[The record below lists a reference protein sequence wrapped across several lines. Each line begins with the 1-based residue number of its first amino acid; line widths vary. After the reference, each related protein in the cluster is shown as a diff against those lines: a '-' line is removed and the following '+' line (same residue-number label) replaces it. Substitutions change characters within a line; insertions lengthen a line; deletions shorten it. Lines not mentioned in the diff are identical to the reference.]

1 MADPTALSI
10 SSAETEI
17 RQAWQRLVAASSR
30 LRRARTAYLDDLGA
44 RYAAR
49 LRDLEAHFAASRAA
63 AAEEEAGALATA
75 RQAYEQAAAAAIANA
90 NVERLLHHSTLAPLL
105 APWEASLWAEYAPPP
120 EDAPIPE
127 GLRIGEL
134 CVEAGIDV
142 EGDVRAKNFSPLPP
156 PPPLR
161 LPLLVLFL
169 RRGSLFLRGP
179 DPDALRRLL
188 QALLLRLVV
197 TLPPGR
203 LRLSLADPLGM
214 GVHLSAFLRLPD
226 AVRNVGAE
234 RRSAPASPIAT
245 RQEEIARQVQALEA
259 HLESV
264 LQTRLQNLYPDVEA
278 YNAQAGE
285 LAVPYH
291 IFALTDFPAGCDER
305 AAAGLVRLARNGPRA
320 GVYLLLTWNDDV
332 GTKNF
337 SSLPRDFDPQALL
350 DAGTVI
356 TLDEEGHL
364 DPSSLPDVADILSPE
379 ARPPFIPDAPPDPGT
394 INRLLETVGAALQRQ
409 STALPFRRVAIPPAE
424 RWQASSLDGLRV
436 PIGTA
441 ATGEVH
447 AFAIG
452 QEGSVVHHGLIGGAT
467 GSGKSNLLHVLITQ
481 LALRYAPEELEM
493 YLVDFKE
500 GVGFQDYLRLPHA
513 RAVGLESERE
523 FGRSVLRYL
532 QMEMEER
539 GRRFK
544 QVGADSLVAY
554 RLRTGERLP
563 RILLVMDEFQVLFAE
578 DDPLGRECGRILE
591 DLVRR
596 GRSFGIHI
604 LLSSQTPSA
613 AGMYSGRL
621 FNQMALRI
629 AFRSQSNE
637 AQAILGEGNTAADR
651 LERVGEAIYN
661 DEMGHKEKNVLV
673 RVAFLPPEER
683 RQMLDEIGRLAAARP
698 YQPPVTFEGRAPAR
712 LEANAEWLEHART
725 PKASPRRRP
734 PAVRLWLG
742 EPVEIKSPTAAV
754 VERYPR
760 SNLLIVGGNDGQ
772 AYGLLLAALLSLAAQ
787 YAPEEVRLAVTD
799 FARPETVGYGLW
811 SKGEKSF
818 APITN
823 LPHPLEVAGPRQAG
837 ALLTQLLALLDQ
849 RLSGEAAPTEVFL
862 LIPGLQRWRELRS
875 TDAYGTQQ
883 SEPAKGLTRLAEEGP
898 EVGIHLLAWADSLAT
913 AERVFKR
920 GGLAHF
926 DLRVALQMN
935 DKESTDLLG
944 SPSAARLGENR
955 ALFRHEDWESGR
967 MEKFKPY
974 ALPEEEELARLIALL
989 RGESPL

>member
-1 MADPTALSI
+1 MTDPTAPSI
-10 SSAETEI
+10 SPAETEI

-30 LRRARTAYLDDLGA
+30 LRQARTAYLDDLGA

-63 AAEEEAGALATA
+63 AAEEEAGALAAA
-75 RQAYEQAAAAAIANA
+75 RQAYEQAAAAAVAS
-90 NVERLLHHSTLAPLL
+90 VDGLWQPHSALAPLL
-105 APWEASLWAEYAPPP
+105 APWEAPFWAEYAPPS

-134 CVEAGIDV
+134 RLEMDV
-142 EGDVRAKNFSPLPP
+142 GAKNLSP
-156 PPPLR
+156 
-161 LPLLVLFL
+161 LPLLVPFL

-226 AVRNVGAE
+226 AMRGDKVCSR
-234 RRSAPASPIAT
+234 P
-245 RQEEIARQVQALEA
+245 EEIARQVQALET

-291 IFALTDFPAGCDER
+291 VFALTDFPAGCDER
-305 AAAGLVRLARNGPRA
+305 TAAGLVRLARNGPRA
-320 GVYLLLTWNDDV
+320 GVYLLMTWNEAQ
-332 GTKNF
+332 KM
-337 SSLPRDFDPQALL
+337 PRDFDPQALL

-364 DPSSLPDVADILSPE
+364 DPSSLPDAADILSPE

-532 QMEMEER
+532 QGEMEER

-554 RLRTGERLP
+554 RLRTGERLS

-604 LLSSQTPSA
+604 LLSSQTPSG

-629 AFRSQSNE
+629 AFRSQPNE

-725 PKASPRRRP
+725 PKASLRRRP

-811 SKGEKSF
+811 SGLG
-818 APITN
+818 

-944 SPSAARLGENR
+944 SPIAARLGENR
-955 ALFRHEDWESGR
+955 ALFRHEDWEAGR

-974 ALPEEEELARLIALL
+974 ALPDEETLARLVALL

>member
-1 MADPTALSI
+1 MTDPTALSI

-30 LRRARTAYLDDLGA
+30 LRQARTAYLDDLGA

-49 LRDLEAHFAASRAA
+49 LRDLEARFAAARAA
-63 AAEEEAGALATA
+63 AAEEEAGALAAA
-75 RQAYEQAAAAAIANA
+75 RQAYEQAAAAAVAS
-90 NVERLLHHSTLAPLL
+90 VDGLWQPHSALAPLL
-105 APWEASLWAEYAPPP
+105 APWEAPLWAEYAPPP

-134 CVEAGIDV
+134 RAEAG
-142 EGDVRAKNFSPLPP
+142 ETA
-156 PPPLR
+156 PPLR
-161 LPLLVLFL
+161 LPLLVPFL

-226 AVRNVGAE
+226 ALRGDKVCSR
-234 RRSAPASPIAT
+234 P
-245 RQEEIARQVQALEA
+245 EEIARQVQALEA

-305 AAAGLVRLARNGPRA
+305 IAAGLVRLAHNGPRA

-350 DAGTVI
+350 GAGTVI
-356 TLDEEGHL
+356 TLDEEGRL
-364 DPSSLPDVADILSPE
+364 EPSSLPDVADILSPE
-379 ARPPFIPDAPPDPGT
+379 ARPPFIPDAPPDPGV

-424 RWQASSLDGLRV
+424 RWQAASLDGLRV

-447 AFAIG
+447 EFAIG
-452 QEGSVVHHGLIGGAT
+452 QEGNIVHHGLIGGAT

-604 LLSSQTPSA
+604 LLSSQTPSG

-629 AFRSQSNE
+629 AFRSQPNE

-712 LEANAEWLEHART
+712 LESNAEWLEHART

-760 SNLLIVGGNDGQ
+760 SNLLIVGGNDEQ

-787 YAPEEVRLAVTD
+787 YTPEEVRLAVTD

-811 SKGEKSF
+811 SGLG
-818 APITN
+818 

-944 SPSAARLGENR
+944 SPIAARLGENR

-974 ALPEEEELARLIALL
+974 ALPDDETLARLVALL

>member
-1 MADPTALSI
+1 MTDPTALSI

-30 LRRARTAYLDDLGA
+30 LRQARTAYLDDLGA

-49 LRDLEAHFAASRAA
+49 LRDLEARFAASRAA
-63 AAEEEAGALATA
+63 AAEEEAGALAA
-75 RQAYEQAAAAAIANA
+75 AHQAYEQAAAAAVAS
-90 NVERLLHHSTLAPLL
+90 VDGLWQPHSVLAPLL
-105 APWEASLWAEYAPPP
+105 APWEAPLWAEYAPPP

-134 CVEAGIDV
+134 RAEAG
-142 EGDVRAKNFSPLPP
+142 ETA
-156 PPPLR
+156 PPLR
-161 LPLLVLFL
+161 LPLLVPFL

-234 RRSAPASPIAT
+234 RRSAPAAPIAT
-245 RQEEIARQVQALEA
+245 RPEEIARQVQALEA

-291 IFALTDFPAGCDER
+291 VFALADFPAGCDER
-305 AAAGLVRLARNGPRA
+305 TAAGLVRLAHNGPRA
-320 GVYLLLTWNDDV
+320 GVYLLLTWNEMV
-332 GTKNF
+332 RTKDF
-337 SSLPRDFDPQALL
+337 SSLPFPRDFDPQALL
-350 DAGTVI
+350 GAGTVI

-532 QMEMEER
+532 QGEMEER

-604 LLSSQTPSA
+604 LLSSQTPSG

-629 AFRSQSNE
+629 AFRSQPNE
-637 AQAILGEGNTAADR
+637 AQAILGEGNTVADR

-712 LEANAEWLEHART
+712 LEANAEWLEHARA

-760 SNLLIVGGNDGQ
+760 SNLLIVGGNDEQ

-811 SKGEKSF
+811 SGLG
-818 APITN
+818 

-944 SPSAARLGENR
+944 SPIAARLGENR

-974 ALPEEEELARLIALL
+974 ALPEEETLARLVALL

>member
-1 MADPTALSI
+1 MTDPTAPFI
-10 SSAETEI
+10 SPAETEI
-17 RQAWQRLVAASSR
+17 RQAWQRLVAASYR
-30 LRRARTAYLDDLGA
+30 LRQARTAYLDDLGA

-49 LRDLEAHFAASRAA
+49 LRDLEAGFAAARAA
-63 AAEEEAGALATA
+63 AAEEEAAA
-75 RQAYEQAAAAAIANA
+75 RQAYEQAAAAAVAS
-90 NVERLLHHSTLAPLL
+90 VDGLWQPHSALALLL
-105 APWEASLWAEYAPPP
+105 APWDAPLWAEYAPPP

-134 CVEAGIDV
+134 RLEMDV
-142 EGDVRAKNFSPLPP
+142 GAKNLSP
-156 PPPLR
+156 
-161 LPLLVLFL
+161 LPLLVPFL

-234 RRSAPASPIAT
+234 RRSAPAAPIAT
-245 RQEEIARQVQALEA
+245 RPEEIARQVQALET

-291 IFALTDFPAGCDER
+291 VFALTDFPAGCDER
-305 AAAGLVRLARNGPRA
+305 TAAGLVRLARNGPRA
-320 GVYLLLTWNDDV
+320 GVYLLMTWNEAQ
-332 GTKNF
+332 KM
-337 SSLPRDFDPQALL
+337 PRDFDPQALL
-350 DAGTVI
+350 GAGTVI

-364 DPSSLPDVADILSPE
+364 DPSSLPDAADILSPE
-379 ARPPFIPDAPPDPGT
+379 ARPPFIPDAPPDPGV

-532 QMEMEER
+532 QGEMEER

-544 QVGADSLVAY
+544 QAGTDSLVAY

-596 GRSFGIHI
+596 GRSFGIHV
-604 LLSSQTPSA
+604 LLSSQTPSG

-629 AFRSQSNE
+629 AFRSQPNE

-760 SNLLIVGGNDGQ
+760 SNLLIVGGNDEQ

-811 SKGEKSF
+811 SGLG
-818 APITN
+818 

-944 SPSAARLGENR
+944 SPIAARLGENR

-974 ALPEEEELARLIALL
+974 ALPEEETLARLVALL

>member
-1 MADPTALSI
+1 MTDPTAPFI
-10 SSAETEI
+10 SPAETEI
-17 RQAWQRLVAASSR
+17 RQAWQRLVAASYR
-30 LRRARTAYLDDLGA
+30 LRQARTAYLDDLGA

-49 LRDLEAHFAASRAA
+49 LRDLEAGFAAARAA
-63 AAEEEAGALATA
+63 AAEEEAAA
-75 RQAYEQAAAAAIANA
+75 RQAYEQAAAAAVAS
-90 NVERLLHHSTLAPLL
+90 VDGLWQPHSALALLL
-105 APWEASLWAEYAPPP
+105 APWDAPLWAEYAPPP

-134 CVEAGIDV
+134 RLEMDV
-142 EGDVRAKNFSPLPP
+142 GAKNLSP
-156 PPPLR
+156 
-161 LPLLVLFL
+161 LPLLVPFL

-234 RRSAPASPIAT
+234 RRSAPAAPIAT
-245 RQEEIARQVQALEA
+245 RPEEIARQVQALET

-291 IFALTDFPAGCDER
+291 VFALTDFPAGCDER
-305 AAAGLVRLARNGPRA
+305 TAAGLVRLARNGPRA
-320 GVYLLLTWNDDV
+320 GVYLLMTWNEAQ
-332 GTKNF
+332 KM
-337 SSLPRDFDPQALL
+337 PRDFDPQALL
-350 DAGTVI
+350 GAGTVI

-364 DPSSLPDVADILSPE
+364 DPSSLPDAADILSPE

-532 QMEMEER
+532 QGEMEER

-544 QVGADSLVAY
+544 QAGTDSLVAY

-604 LLSSQTPSA
+604 LLSSQTPSG

-629 AFRSQSNE
+629 AFRSQPNE

-760 SNLLIVGGNDGQ
+760 SNLLIVGGNDEQ

-811 SKGEKSF
+811 SGLG
-818 APITN
+818 

-944 SPSAARLGENR
+944 SPIAARLGENR

-974 ALPEEEELARLIALL
+974 ALPEEETLARLVALL

>member
-1 MADPTALSI
+1 MTDPTAPFI
-10 SSAETEI
+10 SPAETEI
-17 RQAWQRLVAASSR
+17 RQAWQRLVAASYR
-30 LRRARTAYLDDLGA
+30 LRQARTAYLDDLGA

-49 LRDLEAHFAASRAA
+49 LRDLEAGFAAARAA
-63 AAEEEAGALATA
+63 AAEEEAAA
-75 RQAYEQAAAAAIANA
+75 RQAYEQAAAAAVAS
-90 NVERLLHHSTLAPLL
+90 VDGLWQPHSALALLL
-105 APWEASLWAEYAPPP
+105 APWDAPLWAEYAPPP

-134 CVEAGIDV
+134 RLEMDV
-142 EGDVRAKNFSPLPP
+142 GAKNLSP
-156 PPPLR
+156 
-161 LPLLVLFL
+161 LPLLVPFL

-234 RRSAPASPIAT
+234 RRSAPAAPIAT
-245 RQEEIARQVQALEA
+245 RPEEIARQVQALET

-291 IFALTDFPAGCDER
+291 VFALADFPAGCDER
-305 AAAGLVRLARNGPRA
+305 TAAGLVRLAHNGPRA
-320 GVYLLLTWNDDV
+320 GVYLLLTWNEMV
-332 GTKNF
+332 RTKDF
-337 SSLPRDFDPQALL
+337 SSLPFPRDFDPQALL
-350 DAGTVI
+350 GAGTVI

-532 QMEMEER
+532 QGEMEER

-544 QVGADSLVAY
+544 QAGTDSLVAY

-604 LLSSQTPSA
+604 LLSSQTPSG

-629 AFRSQSNE
+629 AFRSQPNE

-760 SNLLIVGGNDGQ
+760 SNLLIVGGNDEQ

-787 YAPEEVRLAVTD
+787 YTPEEVRLAVTD

-811 SKGEKSF
+811 SGLG
-818 APITN
+818 

-944 SPSAARLGENR
+944 SPIAARLGENR

-974 ALPEEEELARLIALL
+974 ALPEEETLARLVALL

>member
-1 MADPTALSI
+1 MTDPTALSI

-30 LRRARTAYLDDLGA
+30 LRQARTAYLDDLGA

-49 LRDLEAHFAASRAA
+49 LRDLEAGFAAARAA
-63 AAEEEAGALATA
+63 AAEEEAAA
-75 RQAYEQAAAAAIANA
+75 RQAYEQAAAAAVAS
-90 NVERLLHHSTLAPLL
+90 VDGLWQPHSALALLL
-105 APWEASLWAEYAPPP
+105 APWDAPLWAEYAPPP

-134 CVEAGIDV
+134 RLEMDV
-142 EGDVRAKNFSPLPP
+142 GAKNLSP
-156 PPPLR
+156 
-161 LPLLVLFL
+161 LPLLVPFL

-234 RRSAPASPIAT
+234 RRSAPAAPIAT
-245 RQEEIARQVQALEA
+245 RPEEIARQVQALET

-291 IFALTDFPAGCDER
+291 VFALTDFPAGCDER
-305 AAAGLVRLARNGPRA
+305 TAAGLVRLARNGPRA
-320 GVYLLLTWNDDV
+320 GVYLLMTWNEAQ
-332 GTKNF
+332 KM
-337 SSLPRDFDPQALL
+337 PRDFDPQALL
-350 DAGTVI
+350 GAGTVI

-379 ARPPFIPDAPPDPGT
+379 ARPPFIPDAPPDPGV

-409 STALPFRRVAIPPAE
+409 STALPFRRVTIPPAE

-532 QMEMEER
+532 QGEMEER

-544 QVGADSLVAY
+544 QAGTDSLVAY

-604 LLSSQTPSA
+604 LLSSQTPSG

-629 AFRSQSNE
+629 AFRSQPNE

-712 LEANAEWLEHART
+712 LEANAEWLEHARA

-760 SNLLIVGGNDGQ
+760 SNLLIVGGNDEQ

-811 SKGEKSF
+811 SGLG
-818 APITN
+818 

-944 SPSAARLGENR
+944 SPIAARLGENR

-974 ALPEEEELARLIALL
+974 ALPEEETLARLVALL

>member
-30 LRRARTAYLDDLGA
+30 LRRARTSYLDDLGA

-49 LRDLEAHFAASRAA
+49 LRDLEARFVASRAA
-63 AAEEEAGALATA
+63 AAEEEAGALAAA
-75 RQAYEQAAAAAIANA
+75 RQAHTQAAAAAVASVDGLWQA
-90 NVERLLHHSTLAPLL
+90 HSALAPLL
-105 APWEASLWAEYAPPP
+105 APWEAPLWAEYAPPS

-134 CVEAGIDV
+134 CVEAG
-142 EGDVRAKNFSPLPP
+142 ETA
-156 PPPLR
+156 PPLR
-161 LPLLVLFL
+161 LPLLVPFL

-291 IFALTDFPAGCDER
+291 VFALTDFPAGCDER
-305 AAAGLVRLARNGPRA
+305 TAAGLVRLARNGPRA

-350 DAGTVI
+350 GAGTVI

-364 DPSSLPDVADILSPE
+364 DPSSLPDAADILSPE
-379 ARPPFIPDAPPDPGT
+379 ARPPFIPDAPPAPGV

-532 QMEMEER
+532 QGEMEER

-629 AFRSQSNE
+629 AFRSQPNE

-712 LEANAEWLEHART
+712 LEANAEWLEHARM

-787 YAPEEVRLAVTD
+787 YAPEEVHLAVTD

-967 MEKFKPY
+967 LEKFKPY
-974 ALPEEEELARLIALL
+974 ALPDEETLARLVALL

>member
-1 MADPTALSI
+1 MTDPTALSI
-10 SSAETEI
+10 SPAETEI
-17 RQAWQRLVAASSR
+17 RQAWQRLAAASSR
-30 LRRARTAYLDDLGA
+30 LRQARTAYLDDLGA

-49 LRDLEAHFAASRAA
+49 LRDLEARFAAARAA
-63 AAEEEAGALATA
+63 AAEEEAGALAAA
-75 RQAYEQAAAAAIANA
+75 RQAYEQAAAAAVAS
-90 NVERLLHHSTLAPLL
+90 VDGLWQPHSVLAPLL
-105 APWEASLWAEYAPPP
+105 APWEAPFWAEYAPPP

-134 CVEAGIDV
+134 CVEAGIEV

-161 LPLLVLFL
+161 LPLLVPFL

-234 RRSAPASPIAT
+234 RRSAPAAPIAT

-291 IFALTDFPAGCDER
+291 VFALTDFPAGCDER
-305 AAAGLVRLARNGPRA
+305 TAAGLVRLARNGPRA
-320 GVYLLLTWNDDV
+320 GVYLLLTWNEMV
-332 GTKNF
+332 RTKDF
-337 SSLPRDFDPQALL
+337 SSLPFPRDFDPQALL
-350 DAGTVI
+350 GAGTVI
-356 TLDEEGHL
+356 TLDEEGRL
-364 DPSSLPDVADILSPE
+364 EPSSLSDVADILSPE
-379 ARPPFIPDAPPDPGT
+379 ARPPFIPDAPPDPGV

-532 QMEMEER
+532 QGEMEER

-629 AFRSQSNE
+629 AFRSQPNE

-760 SNLLIVGGNDGQ
+760 SNLLIVGGNEEQ

-787 YAPEEVRLAVTD
+787 YTPEEVRLAVTD

-811 SKGEKSF
+811 SGLG
-818 APITN
+818 

-944 SPSAARLGENR
+944 SPIAARLGENR

-974 ALPEEEELARLIALL
+974 ALPDDETLARLVALL
-989 RGESPL
+989 RGESLL

>member
-1 MADPTALSI
+1 MTDPTAPFI
-10 SSAETEI
+10 SPAETEI
-17 RQAWQRLVAASSR
+17 RQAWQRLVAASYR
-30 LRRARTAYLDDLGA
+30 LRQARTAYLDDLGA

-49 LRDLEAHFAASRAA
+49 LRDLEAGFAAARAA
-63 AAEEEAGALATA
+63 AAEEEAAA
-75 RQAYEQAAAAAIANA
+75 RQAYEQAAAAAVAS
-90 NVERLLHHSTLAPLL
+90 VDGLWQPHSALALLL
-105 APWEASLWAEYAPPP
+105 APWDAPLWAEYAPPP

-134 CVEAGIDV
+134 RLEMDV
-142 EGDVRAKNFSPLPP
+142 GAKNLSP
-156 PPPLR
+156 
-161 LPLLVLFL
+161 LPLLVPFL

-234 RRSAPASPIAT
+234 RRSAPAAPIAT
-245 RQEEIARQVQALEA
+245 RPEEIARQVQALET

-291 IFALTDFPAGCDER
+291 VFALTDFPAGCDER
-305 AAAGLVRLARNGPRA
+305 TAAGLVRLARNGPRA
-320 GVYLLLTWNDDV
+320 GVYLLMTWNEAQ
-332 GTKNF
+332 KM
-337 SSLPRDFDPQALL
+337 PRDFDPQALL
-350 DAGTVI
+350 GAGTVI

-364 DPSSLPDVADILSPE
+364 DPSSLPDAADILSPE

-532 QMEMEER
+532 QGEMEER

-544 QVGADSLVAY
+544 QAGTDSLVAY

-596 GRSFGIHI
+596 GRSFGIHV
-604 LLSSQTPSA
+604 LLSSQTPSG

-629 AFRSQSNE
+629 AFRSQPNE

-760 SNLLIVGGNDGQ
+760 SNLLIVGGNDEQ

-811 SKGEKSF
+811 SGLG
-818 APITN
+818 

-944 SPSAARLGENR
+944 SPIAARLGENR

-974 ALPEEEELARLIALL
+974 ALPEEETLARLVALL

>member
-1 MADPTALSI
+1 MTDPTALSI

-17 RQAWQRLVAASSR
+17 RQAWQRLVAASYR
-30 LRRARTAYLDDLGA
+30 LRQARTAYLDDLGA

-49 LRDLEAHFAASRAA
+49 LRDLEAHFAAARAA
-63 AAEEEAGALATA
+63 AAEEEAGALAA
-75 RQAYEQAAAAAIANA
+75 AHQAYEQAAAAAVAS
-90 NVERLLHHSTLAPLL
+90 VDVLWQPHSTLAPLL
-105 APWEASLWAEYAPPP
+105 APWEAPFWAEYAPPS

-156 PPPLR
+156 PSPLR
-161 LPLLVLFL
+161 LPLLVPFL

-226 AVRNVGAE
+226 AVRGDKVCS
-234 RRSAPASPIAT
+234 RP
-245 RQEEIARQVQALEA
+245 EEIARQVQALEA

-291 IFALTDFPAGCDER
+291 VFALTDFPAGCDER
-305 AAAGLVRLARNGPRA
+305 TAAGLVRLARNGPRA
-320 GVYLLLTWNDDV
+320 GVYLLMTWNDAQ
-332 GTKNF
+332 KM
-337 SSLPRDFDPQALL
+337 PRDFDPQALL

-364 DPSSLPDVADILSPE
+364 DPSSLPDAADILSPE

-532 QMEMEER
+532 QGEMEER

-629 AFRSQSNE
+629 AFRSQPNE

-712 LEANAEWLEHART
+712 LESNAEWLEHART

-760 SNLLIVGGNDGQ
+760 SNLLIVGGNDEQ

-787 YAPEEVRLAVTD
+787 YTPEEVRLAVTD

-811 SKGEKSF
+811 SGLH
-818 APITN
+818 
-823 LPHPLEVAGPRQAG
+823 LPHPLEVIGPRQAG

-955 ALFRHEDWESGR
+955 ALLRHEDWEAGR

-974 ALPEEEELARLIALL
+974 ALPDEETLARLVALL

>member
-1 MADPTALSI
+1 MTDPTAPFI
-10 SSAETEI
+10 SPAETEI
-17 RQAWQRLVAASSR
+17 RQAWQRLVAASYR
-30 LRRARTAYLDDLGA
+30 LRQARTAYLDDLGA

-49 LRDLEAHFAASRAA
+49 LRDLEAGFAAARAA
-63 AAEEEAGALATA
+63 AAEEEAAA
-75 RQAYEQAAAAAIANA
+75 RQAYEQAAAAAVAS
-90 NVERLLHHSTLAPLL
+90 VDGLWQPHSALALLL
-105 APWEASLWAEYAPPP
+105 APWDAPLWAEYAPPP

-134 CVEAGIDV
+134 RLEMDV
-142 EGDVRAKNFSPLPP
+142 GAKNLSP
-156 PPPLR
+156 
-161 LPLLVLFL
+161 LPLLVPFL

-234 RRSAPASPIAT
+234 RRSAPAAPIAT
-245 RQEEIARQVQALEA
+245 RPEEIARQVQALET

-291 IFALTDFPAGCDER
+291 VFALTDFPAGCDER
-305 AAAGLVRLARNGPRA
+305 TAAGLVRLAHNGPRA
-320 GVYLLLTWNDDV
+320 GVYLLLTWNEMV
-332 GTKNF
+332 RTKDF
-337 SSLPRDFDPQALL
+337 SSLPFPRDFDPQALL
-350 DAGTVI
+350 GAGTVI

-364 DPSSLPDVADILSPE
+364 DPSSLPDAADILSPE

-532 QMEMEER
+532 QGEMEER

-544 QVGADSLVAY
+544 QAGTDSLVAY

-604 LLSSQTPSA
+604 LLSSQTPSG

-629 AFRSQSNE
+629 AFRSQPNE

-760 SNLLIVGGNDGQ
+760 SNLLIVGGNDEQ

-811 SKGEKSF
+811 SGLG
-818 APITN
+818 

-944 SPSAARLGENR
+944 SPIAARLGENR

-974 ALPEEEELARLIALL
+974 ALPEEETLARLVALL

>member
-1 MADPTALSI
+1 MTDPTALSI

-30 LRRARTAYLDDLGA
+30 LRRARTACLDDLGA

-49 LRDLEAHFAASRAA
+49 LRDLEARFTAARTA
-63 AAEEEAGALATA
+63 AAEEEASALAAA
-75 RQAYEQAAAAAIANA
+75 RQAHTQAAAAAVAS
-90 NVERLLHHSTLAPLL
+90 VDGLWQPHSVLAPLL
-105 APWEASLWAEYAPPP
+105 APWETPLWAEYAPPP

-134 CVEAGIDV
+134 RAEAG
-142 EGDVRAKNFSPLPP
+142 ETA
-156 PPPLR
+156 PPLR
-161 LPLLVLFL
+161 LPLLVPFL

-226 AVRNVGAE
+226 AMRGDKVCSR
-234 RRSAPASPIAT
+234 P
-245 RQEEIARQVQALEA
+245 EEIARQVQALET

-291 IFALTDFPAGCDER
+291 VFALTDFPAGCDER
-305 AAAGLVRLARNGPRA
+305 TAAGLVRLARNGPRA
-320 GVYLLLTWNDDV
+320 GVYLLMTWNEAQ
-332 GTKNF
+332 KM
-337 SSLPRDFDPQALL
+337 PRDFDPQALL

-364 DPSSLPDVADILSPE
+364 DPSSLPDAADILSPE

-532 QMEMEER
+532 QGEMEER

-604 LLSSQTPSA
+604 LLSSQTPSG

-629 AFRSQSNE
+629 AFRSQPNE

-760 SNLLIVGGNDGQ
+760 SNLLIVGGNDEQ

-787 YAPEEVRLAVTD
+787 YTPEEVRLAVTD

-811 SKGEKSF
+811 SGLG
-818 APITN
+818 

-944 SPSAARLGENR
+944 SASAARLGENR
-955 ALFRHEDWESGR
+955 ALFRHEDWEAGR

-974 ALPEEEELARLIALL
+974 ALPDEETLARLVALL

>member
-1 MADPTALSI
+1 MHEQHPSRAYLVIAPAKRPQAVPGAPSAL
-10 SSAETEI
+10 SAETEI
-17 RQAWQRLVAASSR
+17 RQAWQRLAAASAR
-30 LRRARTAYLDDLGA
+30 LRQARQAYLDDLQA
-44 RYAAR
+44 RFAAR
-49 LRDLEAHFAASRAA
+49 LRDLEARFAAAHAS
-63 AAEEEAGALATA
+63 AAEEEASALAAA
-75 RQAYEQAAAAAIANA
+75 RQAYDQATESIAAHWQALWQREPA
-90 NVERLLHHSTLAPLL
+90 L
-105 APWEASLWAEYAPPP
+105 APWDAPLWAAYAPPAQ
-120 EDAPIPE
+120 DAPTLE
-127 GLRIGEL
+127 GLRVGEL
-134 CVEAGIDV
+134 
-142 EGDVRAKNFSPLPP
+142 RAKVGETAPS
-156 PPPLR
+156 LR
-161 LPLLVLFL
+161 LPLLVPFL

-197 TLPPGR
+197 TLPAGR

-226 AVRNVGAE
+226 ALRNVGAE
-234 RRSAPASPIAT
+234 RRSAPAAPIAT

-291 IFALTDFPAGCDER
+291 VFALTDFPAGCDER
-305 AAAGLVRLARNGPRA
+305 TAAELVRLARNGPRA
-320 GVYLLLTWNDDV
+320 GVYLLMTWNDAQ
-332 GTKNF
+332 KM
-337 SSLPRDFDPQALL
+337 PRDFDPQALL
-350 DAGTVI
+350 GAGAVI
-356 TLDEEGHL
+356 ALDEAGRL
-364 DPSSLPDVADILSPE
+364 LPSSLPGMADVLSLQD
-379 ARPPFIPDAPPDPGT
+379 PPLLIPDTPPDPGA
-394 INRLLETVGAALQRQ
+394 INRLLEAVGAAAQRQ
-409 STALPFRRVAIPPAE
+409 NTALPFRRVAIPPAE
-424 RWQASSLDGLRV
+424 RWQASSLEGMRV
-436 PIGTA
+436 PIGTS

-447 AFAIG
+447 EFILG
-452 QEGSVVHHGLIGGAT
+452 QEGSIVHHGLIGGAP
-467 GSGKSNLLHVLITQ
+467 GSGKSNLIHVLITQ
-481 LALRYAPEELEM
+481 LALRYAPEEVAM

-532 QMEMEER
+532 QGEMEER

-544 QVGADSLVAY
+544 QAGADSLVAH

-578 DDPLGRECGRILE
+578 DDPIGRECGRILE

-596 GRSFGIHI
+596 GRSFGIHV
-604 LLSSQTPSA
+604 LLSSQTPSG
-613 AGMYSGRL
+613 AGLYSNRL
-621 FNQMALRI
+621 FNLMALRI
-629 AFRSQSNE
+629 AFRSQPNE
-637 AQAILGEGNTAADR
+637 AQAILGDGNTAADR

-661 DEMGHKEKNVLV
+661 DELGHKERNVLV

-683 RQMLDEIGRLAAARP
+683 RQMLEEIGRLAAARP
-698 YQPPVTFEGRAPAR
+698 AQPPVTFEGRAPAR
-712 LEANAEWLEHART
+712 LESNAEWLEHART

-760 SNLLIVGGNDGQ
+760 SNLLIVGGNDEQ

-811 SKGEKSF
+811 SGLG
-818 APITN
+818 

-920 GGLAHF
+920 SGLAHF

-944 SPSAARLGENR
+944 SPIAARLGENR
-955 ALFRHEDWESGR
+955 ALFRHEDWEAGR
-967 MEKFKPY
+967 LEKFKPY
-974 ALPEEEELARLIALL
+974 ALPDEEELARLIALL
-989 RGESPL
+989 RSGESL

>member
-17 RQAWQRLVAASSR
+17 RQAWQCLVAASSR
-30 LRRARTAYLDDLGA
+30 LRRARTAYLDDLQA

-49 LRDLEAHFAASRAA
+49 LRDLEAHFTASRAA
-63 AAEEEAGALATA
+63 AAEEEAGALAAA
-75 RQAYEQAAAAAIANA
+75 RQAYEQAAAAAVAS
-90 NVERLLHHSTLAPLL
+90 VDGLWQPHSVLAPLL
-105 APWEASLWAEYAPPP
+105 APWEAPLWAEYAPPP

-134 CVEAGIDV
+134 RAEAG
-142 EGDVRAKNFSPLPP
+142 ETA
-156 PPPLR
+156 PPLR
-161 LPLLVLFL
+161 LPLLVPFL

-226 AVRNVGAE
+226 ALRGDKVCSRL
-234 RRSAPASPIAT
+234 
-245 RQEEIARQVQALEA
+245 EEIARQVQALEA

-305 AAAGLVRLARNGPRA
+305 TAAGLVRLAHNGPRA
-320 GVYLLLTWNDDV
+320 GVYLLMTWN
-332 GTKNF
+332 KAQKM
-337 SSLPRDFDPQALL
+337 PRDFDPQALL

-394 INRLLETVGAALQRQ
+394 INRLLETVGAATQRQ
-409 STALPFRRVAIPPAE
+409 STALPFRRIAIPPAE

-447 AFAIG
+447 EFAIG
-452 QEGSVVHHGLIGGAT
+452 QEGNIVHHGLIGGAT

-532 QMEMEER
+532 QGEMEER

-596 GRSFGIHI
+596 GRSFGIHV

-629 AFRSQSNE
+629 AFRSQPNE

-661 DEMGHKEKNVLV
+661 DEMGHNEKNVLV

-760 SNLLIVGGNDGQ
+760 SNLLIVGGNDEQ

-787 YAPEEVRLAVTD
+787 YTPEEVRLAVTD

-811 SKGEKSF
+811 SGLG
-818 APITN
+818 

-920 GGLAHF
+920 GGLTHF

-944 SPSAARLGENR
+944 SPIAARLGENR

-974 ALPEEEELARLIALL
+974 ALPDDETLARLVALL

>member
-1 MADPTALSI
+1 MYDQSPSQAYLVIVLPRAVPSAP
-10 SSAETEI
+10 SVPSAEAEVQ
-17 RQAWQRLVAASSR
+17 RAWQRLAAASAR
-30 LRRARTAYLDDLGA
+30 LRRAREAYLDDLGA
-44 RYAAR
+44 RHAAR
-49 LRDLEAHFAASRAA
+49 LRDLEARFAAARAS
-63 AAEEEAGALATA
+63 AAEEEASALAAA
-75 RQAYEQAAAAAIANA
+75 RRAHQQAAEATVAG
-90 NVERLLHHSTLAPLL
+90 VEGLWRSRSALAPLL
-105 APWEASLWAEYAPPP
+105 APWDAPLWAEYAPPP
-120 EDAPIPE
+120 EDAPVPE

-134 CVEAGIDV
+134 HAEAG
-142 EGDVRAKNFSPLPP
+142 ETAS
-156 PPPLR
+156 PLR
-161 LPLLVLFL
+161 LPLFAPFL

-179 DPDALRRLL
+179 DPDALRRLM
-188 QALLLRLVV
+188 QALLLRLAVA
-197 TLPPGR
+197 LPPGR
-203 LRLSLADPLGM
+203 LRLGLADPLGM

-226 AVRNVGAE
+226 SLRNVGAE
-234 RRSAPASPIAT
+234 RRSAPIAT
-245 RQEEIARQVQALEA
+245 RPEEIARQVQALEA
-259 HLESV
+259 HVEAV

-291 IFALTDFPAGCDER
+291 VFALADFPAGCDER
-305 AAAGLVRLARNGPRA
+305 TAAGLVRLARNGPRA
-320 GVYLLLTWNDDV
+320 GVYLLMTWNEAQ
-332 GTKNF
+332 KM
-337 SSLPRDFDPQALL
+337 PRDFDPQALL
-350 DAGTVI
+350 GAGTVI
-356 TLDEEGHL
+356 TLDEEGYL
-364 DPSSLPDVADILSPE
+364 TPSSLPDAADILGPE
-379 ARPPFIPDAPPDPGT
+379 ARPPLIPDAPPDPGT
-394 INRLLETVGAALQRQ
+394 LNRLLETVGAAMQRQ
-409 STALPFRRVAIPPAE
+409 STTLPFRRVAIPPAE
-424 RWQASSLDGLRV
+424 RWQASSLEGLRV

-447 AFAIG
+447 EFAIG
-452 QEGSVVHHGLIGGAT
+452 QEGSVVHHALIGGAT

-532 QMEMEER
+532 QGEMEER

-544 QVGADSLVAY
+544 QAGADSLVAY
-554 RLRTGERLP
+554 RLRTGGRLP

-578 DDPLGRECGRILE
+578 DDALGRECGRILE

-596 GRSFGIHI
+596 GRSFGIHV
-604 LLSSQTPSA
+604 LLSSQTPSG
-613 AGMYSGRL
+613 AGMYSSRL

-629 AFRSQSNE
+629 AFRSQPNE

-661 DEMGHKEKNVLV
+661 DEMGHKEKNILV

-683 RQMLDEIGRLAAARP
+683 HQTLDELGRLAAARP
-698 YQPPVTFEGRAPAR
+698 TQPAVTFEGRAPAR
-712 LEANAEWLEHART
+712 LAANAEWLEHARA

-734 PAVRLWLG
+734 PAARLWLG

-754 VERYPR
+754 IERYAR
-760 SNLLIVGGNDGQ
+760 SNLLIVGGSDAQ

-787 YAPEEVRLAVTD
+787 YTPEELRLAVAD
-799 FARPETVGYGLW
+799 FARPEAAGYGLW
-811 SKGEKSF
+811 SGLG
-818 APITN
+818 
-823 LPHPLEVAGPRQAG
+823 LPHPLEVVGARQAG

-849 RLSGEAAPTEVFL
+849 RLGGEAAPSEVFL
-862 LIPGLQRWRELRS
+862 IIPGLQRWRELRGA
-875 TDAYGTQQ
+875 DAYAQ

-920 GGLAHF
+920 SGLAHF

-944 SPSAARLGENR
+944 SPLAARLGENR
-955 ALFRHEDWESGR
+955 ALFRHEDWEAGR

-974 ALPEEEELARLIALL
+974 ALPEEEELRRLIALL
-989 RGESPL
+989 RGEAPA

>member
-1 MADPTALSI
+1 MTDPTALSI

-30 LRRARTAYLDDLGA
+30 LRQARTAYLDDLGA

-49 LRDLEAHFAASRAA
+49 LRDLEARFAAARAA
-63 AAEEEAGALATA
+63 AAEEEAGALAAA
-75 RQAYEQAAAAAIANA
+75 RQAYEQAAAAAVAS
-90 NVERLLHHSTLAPLL
+90 VDGLWQPHSVLAPLL
-105 APWEASLWAEYAPPP
+105 APWEAPFWAEYAPPP

-134 CVEAGIDV
+134 RAEAG
-142 EGDVRAKNFSPLPP
+142 ETAKNLSP
-156 PPPLR
+156 
-161 LPLLVLFL
+161 LPLLVPFL

-226 AVRNVGAE
+226 AMRGDKVCSR
-234 RRSAPASPIAT
+234 P
-245 RQEEIARQVQALEA
+245 EEIARQVQALET

-291 IFALTDFPAGCDER
+291 VFALTDFPAGCDER
-305 AAAGLVRLARNGPRA
+305 TAAGLVRLARNGPRA
-320 GVYLLLTWNDDV
+320 GVYLLMTWNEAQ
-332 GTKNF
+332 KM
-337 SSLPRDFDPQALL
+337 PRDFDPQALL
-350 DAGTVI
+350 GAGTVI

-532 QMEMEER
+532 QGEMEER

-629 AFRSQSNE
+629 AFRSQPNE

-712 LEANAEWLEHART
+712 LESNAEWLEHART

-760 SNLLIVGGNDGQ
+760 SNLLIVGGNEEQ

-811 SKGEKSF
+811 SGLG
-818 APITN
+818 

-974 ALPEEEELARLIALL
+974 ALPEEEELKRLIDIL
-989 RGESPL
+989 SQK

>member
-1 MADPTALSI
+1 MTDPTALSI

-17 RQAWQRLVAASSR
+17 RQAWQRLVAASYR
-30 LRRARTAYLDDLGA
+30 LRQARTAYLDDLQA

-49 LRDLEAHFAASRAA
+49 LRDLEARFAAARAA
-63 AAEEEAGALATA
+63 AAEEEAGALAAA

-90 NVERLLHHSTLAPLL
+90 NVERLLRHSALAPLL
-105 APWEASLWAEYAPPP
+105 APWEAPFWAEYAPPS

-134 CVEAGIDV
+134 RLEMDV
-142 EGDVRAKNFSPLPP
+142 GAKNLSP
-156 PPPLR
+156 
-161 LPLLVLFL
+161 LPLLVPFL

-226 AVRNVGAE
+226 AMRGDKVFSR
-234 RRSAPASPIAT
+234 P
-245 RQEEIARQVQALEA
+245 EEIARQVQALET

-291 IFALTDFPAGCDER
+291 VFALTDFPAGCDER
-305 AAAGLVRLARNGPRA
+305 TAAGLVRLARNGPRA
-320 GVYLLLTWNDDV
+320 GVYLLMTWNEAQ
-332 GTKNF
+332 KM
-337 SSLPRDFDPQALL
+337 PRDFDPQALL

-364 DPSSLPDVADILSPE
+364 DPSSLPDAADILSPE
-379 ARPPFIPDAPPDPGT
+379 ARPPFIPDAPPDPGV

-532 QMEMEER
+532 QGEMEER

-629 AFRSQSNE
+629 AFRSQPNE

-712 LEANAEWLEHART
+712 LESNAEWLEHART

-760 SNLLIVGGNDGQ
+760 SNLLIVGGNDEQ

-787 YAPEEVRLAVTD
+787 YTPEEVRLAVTD

-811 SKGEKSF
+811 SGLG
-818 APITN
+818 

-944 SPSAARLGENR
+944 SASAARLGENR
-955 ALFRHEDWESGR
+955 ALFRHEDWEAGR

-974 ALPEEEELARLIALL
+974 ALPDEETLARLVALL